1 MSEQQAMFI
10 KNTRRQ
16 NKIEQEEKELEEF
29 LKSQSGKE
37 EEEVKDA
44 GEEKTDDVKLPREE
58 ETFKKRYGDLRRHM
72 QKKEEEWKEKFEQ
85 LEAQVKGTKTFVAPK
100 TDEDL
105 DEWVRKHP
113 DVAAI
118 VQTLAA
124 KEADKRFSK
133 TQQEIEEFK
142 TAKYEAARI
151 RAEQTIR
158 DAHPD
163 FDELKNADDLHDWAE
178 EQPKWVQDALY
189 ENDEDPKAVI
199 RVLDLYKVDKG
210 LTKKAVKE
218 REKEAAG
225 FIKPGARAKV
235 SDNAGE
241 GTFTESQVSKMS
253 AKEYARL
260 EDKISEAIRT
270 GKFIYDISGGA
281 R

>member
-37 EEEVKDA
+37 EEVKDA
-44 GEEKTDDVKLPREE
+44 DEEKTDDVKLPREE